1 MTITAMA
8 QGAAKMEAEAE
19 VKRLQNELDALK
31 KEFQAR
37 LSAVEALLPKAG
49 VPPAVEQVSS
59 ETLALIAAAVT
70 AYFGKKVKIRSARLI
85 PAVNQWGQAGRATIQ
100 ASHNLK
106 R

>member
-1 MTITAMA
+1 MAITAMA
-8 QGAAKMEAEAE
+8 EGAAKMEAE

-37 LSAVEALLPKAG
+37 LSAVEALLPKTG
-49 VPPAVEQVSS
+49 VPAAAEQVSP
-59 ETLALIAAAVT
+59 ETLALIGAAVT
-70 AYFGKKVKIRSARLI
+70 AYLGKKVKIRSARMI
-85 PAVNQWGQAGRATIQ
+85 STVNPWGQAGRTTIQ